1 MYNTK
6 HNQFKSSSSR
16 LNQSVPAKPKQ
27 PVITDMNAFPEL
39 SSNAA
44 PAIINTSSDPTSFA
58 NNPTSFANKVKWV
71 VEEEKVQETWYG
83 KLGLSLLVPGDKKVK
98 SFVDDTNYPPLS
110 SALIPAPRPRPAQPA
125 EIMKALADKYDKW
138 KADYIR
144 DYGIDDYEHNFR
156 FPGYDYEYFDKL
168 DEAWDLELQALQ
180 ELEDEKEREQNEE
193 YDYDELHTSKDYN

>member
-6 HNQFKSSSSR
+6 PKQNQFKSSSSR

-27 PVITDMNAFPEL
+27 PVLTDMNAFPEL

-44 PAIINTSSDPTSFA
+44 AAVINSSAD
-58 NNPTSFANKVKWV
+58 PTSFANKVKWV
-71 VEEEKVQETWYG
+71 VEEEKVEETWYG
-83 KLGLSLLVPGDKKVK
+83 KLGLTLLKPGDKKVK
-98 SFVDDTNYPPLS
+98 SFVDDTNYIVLEPGLY
-110 SALIPAPRPRPAQPA
+110 LEPAPRPRPAKPA
-125 EIMKALADKYDKW
+125 EIMKALADKYEKW

-168 DEAWDLELQALQ
+168 DEAWDLELQAQQ
-180 ELEDEKEREQNEE
+180 ELEDEKEREQNEGRRCKF
-193 YDYDELHTSKDYN
+193 Y

>member
-1 MYNTK
+1 MYNNK

-27 PVITDMNAFPEL
+27 PAITDMNAFPEL

-44 PAIINTSSDPTSFA
+44 PAIVNTSSD
-58 NNPTSFANKVKWV
+58 PTSFANKVKWV
-71 VEEEKVQETWYG
+71 VEEEKVEETWYG
-83 KLGLSLLVPGDKKVK
+83 KLGLTLLVPGDKKVK
-98 SFVDDTNYPPLS
+98 TLADETSYPPP
-110 SALIPAPRPRPAQPA
+110 ALITAPRPRPAQPA
-125 EIMKALADKYDKW
+125 EIMKALADKYEKW
-138 KADYIR
+138 KAEYIR

>member
-6 HNQFKSSSSR
+6 SKQNQFKSSSSR

-27 PVITDMNAFPEL
+27 PAITDMNAFPEL
-39 SSNAA
+39 SSTAA
-44 PAIINTSSDPTSFA
+44 PAINSSDEPM
-58 NNPTSFANKVKWV
+58 SFANKVKWV
-71 VEEEKVQETWYG
+71 VEEEKVEETWYG

-98 SFVDDTNYPPLS
+98 SLVDETNYSPLS
-110 SALIPAPRPRPAQPA
+110 SYLIPASRSTRPAQPA
-125 EIMKALADKYDKW
+125 EIMKALAEKYDKW

-144 DYGIDDYEHNFR
+144 DYGIDEYEHLFR

-168 DEAWDLELQALQ
+168 DEAWNLELQAQQ

-193 YDYDELHTSKDYN
+193 YDYDELYTSKDYN

>member
-27 PVITDMNAFPEL
+27 PAITDMNAFPEL

-58 NNPTSFANKVKWV
+58 NKVKWV
-71 VEEEKVQETWYG
+71 VEEEKVEETWYG
-83 KLGLSLLVPGDKKVK
+83 KLGLSLLKPGDKKVK
-98 SFVDDTNYPPLS
+98 SFVDDTSYPPPY
-110 SALIPAPRPRPAQPA
+110 LIPAPRPRPAQPA

-138 KADYIR
+138 KAEYIR

-168 DEAWDLELQALQ
+168 DEAWDLELQAQQ

-193 YDYDELHTSKDYN
+193 YDYDELYTSKDYN

>member
-16 LNQSVPAKPKQ
+16 LNQSVPSKPKQ
-27 PVITDMNAFPEL
+27 PVLTDMNAFPEL

-44 PAIINTSSDPTSFA
+44 PAVINSSADPK
-58 NNPTSFANKVKWV
+58 SFANKVKWV
-71 VEEEKVQETWYG
+71 VEEEKVEETWYG
-83 KLGLSLLVPGDKKVK
+83 KLGLTLLKPGDKKVK
-98 SFVDDTNYPPLS
+98 SFVDDTNYIVLEPGLY
-110 SALIPAPRPRPAQPA
+110 LEPAPRPRPAQPA
-125 EIMKALADKYDKW
+125 EIMKALADKYEKW
-138 KADYIR
+138 KAEYIR

-168 DEAWDLELQALQ
+168 DEAWDLELQAQQ

>member
-1 MYNTK
+1 MYNNK
-6 HNQFKSSSSR
+6 SKQNQFKSSSIK
-16 LNQSVPAKPKQ
+16 SVVVKPKQ

-44 PAIINTSSDPTSFA
+44 PSIINSSADPK
-58 NNPTSFANKVKWV
+58 SFANKVKWV
-71 VEEEKVQETWYG
+71 EEEKVEEKETWYG
-83 KLGLSLLVPGDKKVK
+83 VLGLTLLKPGDKKV
-98 SFVDDTNYPPLS
+98 
-110 SALIPAPRPRPAQPA
+110 RPRVEVKPQTPKPAEPA

-168 DEAWDLELQALQ
+168 DEALDLELQAQQ
-180 ELEDEKEREQNEE
+180 ELEDEKERDQNDE
-193 YDYDELHTSKDYN
+193 YDYDELYTSKNYN